1 MLVGNGA
8 LECALLVFMGGEEVV
23 VMVGKIMG
31 EVFSVWM
38 MGSVL
43 MLWAMLSASSIVVGV
58 CALGGDGVAG
68 QMVVVGCPMVSSRAA
83 CKASAGDWL

>member
-8 LECALLVFMGGEEVV
+8 LECALLVFIGGEEVV
-23 VMVGKIMG
+23 VMVGEIMG

-43 MLWAMLSASSIVVGV
+43 MLWAMLSASSTVVGV

-68 QMVVVGCPMVSSRAA
+68 RTVVVGCPMVSSRAA
-83 CKASAGDWL
+83 CKALAGDWL

>member
-8 LECALLVFMGGEEVV
+8 LECALLVFTGGEEVV
-23 VMVGKIMG
+23 VMVGEIMG

-43 MLWAMLSASSIVVGV
+43 ILWAMLSASSTVVGV

-68 QMVVVGCPMVSSRAA
+68 RTVVVG
-83 CKASAGDWL
+83 

>member
-1 MLVGNGA
+1 MLAGNGA
-8 LECALLVFMGGEEVV
+8 LVCVLLVFMGGEEVV
-23 VMVGKIMG
+23 VMVGEVMG

-43 MLWAMLSASSIVVGV
+43 MFWVRLSASSTVVGV

-68 QMVVVGCPMVSSRAA
+68 
-83 CKASAGDWL
+83 

>member
-1 MLVGNGA
+1 MCV
-8 LECALLVFMGGEEVV
+8 LLVVTGGEEVV
-23 VMVGKIMG
+23 VMVGEIMG

-43 MLWAMLSASSIVVGV
+43 MLWVILSASSIVVGV

-68 QMVVVGCPMVSSRAA
+68 RTVVVGWLIDSSRAA
-83 CKASAGDWL
+83 CNVSAGDWS